1 MKLPSAKRIPWR
13 RRSVQRYV
21 KRLLDIVI
29 ALFGLLVLSP
39 LILSLLIIVRWRIGS
54 PALFVQLR
62 PGLNGRPFRMIK
74 MRSMSSTCDSDGRL
88 LPDEQRLTAFGRWL
102 RSTSLD
108 ELPELLN
115 VLKGEMSL
123 VGPRPLLMSYLE
135 LYDANQARRHEMP
148 PGITGWAAVN
158 GRNMLSWNEK
168 FQLDV
173 WYIDH
178 WSLSLDIKILCKT
191 VFRVL
196 KREGISQSGHATIEV
211 FRGPHST

>member
-74 MRSMSSTCDSDGRL
+74 MRSMSSACDSDGRL